1 MELAKIKTLINQAAA
16 HHNKN
21 NRESTLFDI
30 GMRGHF
36 ENPTTEVLAF
46 FCDAKAEH
54 AMGSLVVDSFLAVIA
69 RKTGKA
75 SPYEENSLSTPQREV
90 TTENNKRIDLMF
102 GSDTWL
108 MAIENKIYH
117 NQANPFEEYESFINK
132 KIENDSFTEQQPLF
146 VLLSPSGKVAQPE
159 IHTHW
164 CGISYPELIA
174 EIKIRLKDHFYDKP
188 FNKWVIILKDFL
200 LHLENMMTKEKLN
213 NEQDEFVFEHI
224 TEISRTWELLLKS
237 FEGLDKQFR
246 QEIKAK
252 QLINHEIQVK
262 NQSWFHNL
270 PTYIYSIANSQV
282 ELVLFMIEDGTN
294 FKHANHKRNE
304 NKSIFIQIHVDKK
317 EGSDL
322 HDRVL
327 ELFSET
333 LANYWWN
340 KNRLFIR
347 WPAASLTT
355 DGLLK
360 DLTVSFVKLYQEEF
374 KQSSSEQRTD

>member
-1 MELAKIKTLINQAAA
+1 MELAKIKELLNQAAT
-16 HHNKN
+16 HHHKN

-54 AMGSLVVDSFLAVIA
+54 AMGSLVVDSFLAVIT

-132 KIENDSFTEQQPLF
+132 TIENDSFTEQQPLF
-146 VLLSPSGKVAQPE
+146 VLLSPTGKVSQPE
-159 IHTHW
+159 VHKHW
-164 CGISYPELIA
+164 CGISYPELIV
-174 EIKIRLKDHFYDKP
+174 EIKIRLNDHFYDKP

-200 LHLENMMTKEKLN
+200 LHLENMMTKEKLSSG
-213 NEQDEFVFEHI
+213 QDEFIFENI
-224 TEISRTWELLLKS
+224 TAISKTWELLLKS
-237 FEGLDKQFR
+237 FAGLDKQFL
-246 QEIKAK
+246 QEIKAN
-252 QLINHEIQVK
+252 QLITHEFQVK
-262 NQSWFHNL
+262 SQSWFQKL
-270 PTYIYSIANSQV
+270 PTYIYSTASSQV
-282 ELVLFMIEDGTN
+282 ELVLFMVEDGTN
-294 FKHANHKRNE
+294 FKQANHKENE
-304 NKSIFIQIHVDKK
+304 NKSIFVQIHVDKK
-317 EGSDL
+317 EGDDL

-327 ELFSET
+327 ASFKDKLV
-333 LANYWWN
+333 NHWWN
-340 KNRLFIR
+340 NNRLFIR
-347 WPAASLTT
+347 WPA
-355 DGLLK
+355 K
-360 DLTVSFVKLYQEEF
+360 DLTTEGLLRDLTESFVKLYQIEF
-374 KQSSSEQRTD
+374 IPSSSE